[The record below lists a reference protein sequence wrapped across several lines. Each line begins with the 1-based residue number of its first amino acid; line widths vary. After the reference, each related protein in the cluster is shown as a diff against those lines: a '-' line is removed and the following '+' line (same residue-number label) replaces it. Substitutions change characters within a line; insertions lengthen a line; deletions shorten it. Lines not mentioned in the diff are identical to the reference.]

1 MKDILKQLNTRPKL
15 FEQSTASIWD
25 DPHISK
31 GMLKAHL
38 NENQESATRKLDFV
52 KKSVAWINTV
62 LPNHHYN
69 NLLDL
74 GCGPGIYA
82 ELFYQYGYQV
92 TGIDLSKRS
101 ISYAQASSKQKGFD
115 IIYLRSD
122 YTKSN
127 FRQHYDLVTLIYC
140 DFGVLPPATRKK
152 LLQKIY
158 NTLSPKGALLFDVFT
173 PLQYD
178 GAVEHKNWQINE
190 NGFWH
195 NDWHL
200 VLNAFYRYDNVH
212 TFLNQYTVINEDR
225 ITTYNIWEHTF
236 SLKEL
241 ERDLKNAGFTK
252 LDFYKDVIGQKY
264 DKTSKTI
271 CVIAQK

>member
-1 MKDILKQLNTRPKL
+1 MS
-15 FEQSTASIWD
+15 F
-25 DPHISK
+25 
-31 GMLKAHL
+31 
-38 NENQESATRKLDFV
+38 
-52 KKSVAWINTV
+52 
-62 LPNHHYN
+62 
-69 NLLDL
+69 
-74 GCGPGIYA
+74 
-82 ELFYQYGYQV
+82 
-92 TGIDLSKRS
+92 
-101 ISYAQASSKQKGFD
+101 
-115 IIYLRSD
+115 
-122 YTKSN
+122 
-127 FRQHYDLVTLIYC
+127 
-140 DFGVLPPATRKK
+140 PPATRKK

>member
-92 TGIDLSKRS
+92 TGIDLSK
-101 ISYAQASSKQKGFD
+101 
-115 IIYLRSD
+115 
-122 YTKSN
+122 
-127 FRQHYDLVTLIYC
+127 
-140 DFGVLPPATRKK
+140 
-152 LLQKIY
+152 
-158 NTLSPKGALLFDVFT
+158 
-173 PLQYD
+173 
-178 GAVEHKNWQINE
+178 
-190 NGFWH
+190 
-195 NDWHL
+195 
-200 VLNAFYRYDNVH
+200 
-212 TFLNQYTVINEDR
+212 
-225 ITTYNIWEHTF
+225 
-236 SLKEL
+236 
-241 ERDLKNAGFTK
+241 
-252 LDFYKDVIGQKY
+252 IGRAH
-264 DKTSKTI
+264 
-271 CVIAQK
+271 V

>member
-101 ISYAQASSKQKGFD
+101 ISYAQASAKQKGFD

-122 YTKSN
+122 YTKSS
-127 FRQHYDLVTLIYC
+127 FRQHYDSSCY
-140 DFGVLPPATRKK
+140 
-152 LLQKIY
+152 
-158 NTLSPKGALLFDVFT
+158 
-173 PLQYD
+173 
-178 GAVEHKNWQINE
+178 
-190 NGFWH
+190 
-195 NDWHL
+195 
-200 VLNAFYRYDNVH
+200 
-212 TFLNQYTVINEDR
+212 
-225 ITTYNIWEHTF
+225 
-236 SLKEL
+236 
-241 ERDLKNAGFTK
+241 
-252 LDFYKDVIGQKY
+252 
-264 DKTSKTI
+264 
-271 CVIAQK
+271 

>member
-82 ELFYQYGYQV
+82 ELFYQYGIRLLVSIYQNGQSV
-92 TGIDLSKRS
+92 M
-101 ISYAQASSKQKGFD
+101 
-115 IIYLRSD
+115 LR
-122 YTKSN
+122 
-127 FRQHYDLVTLIYC
+127 
-140 DFGVLPPATRKK
+140 LPPNKK
-152 LLQKIY
+152 DLILFTFVVTIP
-158 NTLSPKGALLFDVFT
+158 NRTLDST
-173 PLQYD
+173 M
-178 GAVEHKNWQINE
+178 I
-190 NGFWH
+190 
-195 NDWHL
+195 
-200 VLNAFYRYDNVH
+200 
-212 TFLNQYTVINEDR
+212 
-225 ITTYNIWEHTF
+225 
-236 SLKEL
+236 
-241 ERDLKNAGFTK
+241 
-252 LDFYKDVIGQKY
+252 
-264 DKTSKTI
+264 
-271 CVIAQK
+271 

>member
-1 MKDILKQLNTRPKL
+1 MRPKL

-101 ISYAQASSKQKGFD
+101 ISYAQASAKQKGFD